1 MTAFETRERTR
12 LLAGGKL
19 KRRVALVTGSTR
31 ATGRSLASQRGR
43 SVRSDEVAR
52 VLNFLCADAC
62 SLITA
67 QVWALN
73 VRGEV

>member
-1 MTAFETRERTR
+1 MTAVETRERTR
-12 LLAGGKL
+12 LLAGEKL

-52 VLNFLCADAC
+52 VADFLCADAC
-62 SLITA
+62 AVMTGRVLAVTGS
-67 QVWALN
+67 
-73 VRGEV
+73 RGM